1 MNNHKYPKTIEE
13 LNEIIS
19 LNKNIYTGKEL
30 ESYNKWIEWFN
41 SFENIK
47 LPDLNEDEYFVIYFD
62 IYENFS
68 LQVWNKNENYNI
80 LEYNILSNYIDEFN
94 NNQTIVKKN
103 TN

>member
-47 LPDLNEDEYFVIYFD
+47 LPVLNEDEYFVIYFD
-62 IYENFS
+62 IYEKFS

>member
-47 LPDLNEDEYFVIYFD
+47 LPVLNEDEYFVIYFD
-62 IYENFS
+62 IYEKFS

-94 NNQTIVKKN
+94 NNHTIVKKN